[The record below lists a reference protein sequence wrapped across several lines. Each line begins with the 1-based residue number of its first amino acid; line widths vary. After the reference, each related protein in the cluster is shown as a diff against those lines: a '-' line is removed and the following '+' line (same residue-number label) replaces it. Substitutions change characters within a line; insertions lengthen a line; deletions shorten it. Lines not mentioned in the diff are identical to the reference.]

1 MVSNFLSSKQRNKAQ
16 HALNGNG
23 FFGNLLGGALGSL
36 GSQLFP
42 IPGVDGKTL
51 GGSLGGMLPFAR
63 GGMIPVPVNRTSAY
77 RKGGKIQR
85 KKKAKK
91 STKRK

>member
-1 MVSNFLSSKQRNKAQ
+1 M
-16 HALNGNG
+16 G

-51 GGSLGGMLPFAR
+51 GGSLGNMLPFAR

-77 RKGGKIQR
+77 KHGGRVQR